1 MGGAPAHGGR
11 SGLASWDGFGYKGCL
26 RRAGAGPW
34 NKQVSIDILA
44 MEAVLEFEKPIAE
57 LESKIREL
65 KDRYQNVCVQDHG
78 SVYNTDLLEAL
89 ELGCMLDI
97 AETIVYAALER
108 QESRGAHYRDDFQA
122 RDDKNWLAHSLVY
135 RTDGGLSLK
144 KKSVSITRFQ
154 PKERKY

>member
-1 MGGAPAHGGR
+1 MADVSVVRTHQ
-11 SGLASWDGFGYKGCL
+11 GLEEA
-26 RRAGAGPW
+26 RA
-34 NKQVSIDILA
+34 K
-44 MEAVLEFEKPIAE
+44 IA
-57 LESKIREL
+57 EL